1 MTTLLILAGGLG
13 SRYNGDKQLA
23 ALGPNKECLLEYS
36 IYEAVQAGFKQI
48 IVLSSTQYI
57 SLLETKLTYLRRDV
71 DLIFINQF
79 EHDPAYP
86 NHRKAPLGTAHAVWS
101 CRNVVKDDFMAVNAD
116 DYYGLDAFKNA
127 IEFFKNRNPGEYGL
141 ISYTLNNTLTING
154 GVSRGICELQNNIL
168 VDIEEHTQVKRINFE
183 IYSKES
189 KLKLDPFLQVSMNC
203 WLLNADLFSRL
214 DDFFALFYQNHCS
227 DEQTECQL
235 PSFIQLLLSQGTV
248 FKAIKSQSRWFGLT
262 HIEDFHWCK
271 KEITRKIQSSLLP
284 EKINF
289 L

>member
-1 MTTLLILAGGLG
+1 MTTLLILAAGLG
-13 SRYNGDKQLA
+13 SRYKGDKQLA

-116 DYYGLDAFKNA
+116 DYYGLDTFKNA

-271 KEITRKIQSSLLP
+271 KEITRKIQSGLLP

>member
-271 KEITRKIQSSLLP
+271 KEITRKIQSGLLP

>member
-1 MTTLLILAGGLG
+1 
-13 SRYNGDKQLA
+13 
-23 ALGPNKECLLEYS
+23 
-36 IYEAVQAGFKQI
+36 
-48 IVLSSTQYI
+48 
-57 SLLETKLTYLRRDV
+57 
-71 DLIFINQF
+71 
-79 EHDPAYP
+79 
-86 NHRKAPLGTAHAVWS
+86 
-101 CRNVVKDDFMAVNAD
+101 
-116 DYYGLDAFKNA
+116 
-127 IEFFKNRNPGEYGL
+127 
-141 ISYTLNNTLTING
+141 
-154 GVSRGICELQNNIL
+154 VSRGICELRNNIL

-271 KEITRKIQSSLLP
+271 KEITRKIQSGLLP